1 MEQSVDVAVIGGGVG
16 GVAAALAA
24 CDAGCRVMLS
34 EPTGWI
40 GGQMTSQGVS
50 ALDEHRWIEQGGA
63 SRSYRVMRAALRQHY
78 RARYGVATM
87 PDGAPLNPGDAWVSA
102 LCFEPRVA
110 LEVLEHLLAPHVAD
124 GRLLIWRHCTPL
136 AVEQRDGRID
146 TVVLLHQPDAT
157 LRRVHAR
164 VVLDAS
170 ETGDV
175 LPLAGI
181 PYRLGAEARHETGEA
196 DAPEVARPGEVQSFT
211 FCFAVEYCP
220 GEDHTVPPP
229 PDYAALRDR
238 QPFTLTLQARDGT
251 PRPFRMFAT
260 GPTGLPPFWT
270 YRRLLSA
277 RLLAP
282 HGPPRDLALINWN
295 GNDYHDASFVDVPPA
310 QAAAALDAAR
320 RLSLAF
326 LYWLQTEVPRDDGGV
341 GYPELRLMPEVMGTA
356 DGLSQAPYV
365 RESRRIVAL
374 QRIVAEDVLAAGR
387 DGARSRHWDDTVGV
401 GWYPMDLHPA
411 PGNPRSLFE
420 PTLPF
425 QIPLGALIPLRPGNL
440 VAAAKNI
447 GTTHLSN
454 GSYRLHPV
462 EWGIGEAAGTLAAYC
477 CASGLLPH
485 DVWHQQ
491 RHRRALQ
498 YRLARRGV
506 PLGWALDLPED
517 ARWYPGVMLLV
528 AAGALPID
536 GPRAHQLLVQPS
548 EPCDAA
554 AAAALLRAAADLLCR
569 SPAAALAILP
579 AATAAVDAATWQAAL
594 AHLGID
600 ATPDDAWPS
609 WVWAAITLADA
620 CAVAATY
627 G

>member
-1 MEQSVDVAVIGGGVG
+1 MECTVDVAVIGGGMG

-24 CDAGCRVMLS
+24 CDAGCSVLLS
-34 EPTGWI
+34 EPTGWL

-63 SRSYRVMRAALRQHY
+63 SRSYRGLREAIRQHY

-87 PDGAPLNPGDAWVSA
+87 PDGTPLNPGDAWVSA

-110 LEVLEHLLAPHVAD
+110 LAVLEHLLAPHIAD
-124 GRLLIWRHCTPL
+124 GRLRVWRHCTPL
-136 AVEQRDGRID
+136 AVAQRDGHID
-146 TVVLLHQPDAT
+146 TIVLHHQPDAST
-157 LRRVHAR
+157 RRVHAR
-164 VVLDAS
+164 MVLDAS
-170 ETGDV
+170 ETGEL

-181 PYRLGAEARHETGEA
+181 PYHLGAEARGETGEA
-196 DAPEVARPGEVQSFT
+196 DAPEIAQPGEVQSFT
-211 FCFAVEYCP
+211 FCFAVEHCP
-220 GEDHTVPPP
+220 GEDHTIARP

-238 QPFTLTLQARDGT
+238 QPFTLTLQACDGT

-277 RLLAP
+277 TLLAP

-295 GNDYHDASFVDVPPA
+295 GNDYHDARFIDVPPA

-326 LYWLQTEVPRDDGGV
+326 LYWLQTEAPRDDGGT
-341 GYPELRLMPEVMGTA
+341 GYPELRLVPEVMGTA

-374 QRIVAEDVLAAGR
+374 QRIVAGDVLAAGR

-440 VAAAKNI
+440 LAAAKNI
-447 GTTHLSN
+447 GTTHITN
-454 GSYRLHPV
+454 GCYRLHPV
-462 EWGIGEAAGTLAAYC
+462 EWGIGEAVGELVAYC
-477 CASGLLPH
+477 IAKKRVPRQVRRDAKLLG
-485 DVWHQQ
+485 DYQ
-491 RHRRALQ
+491 A
-498 YRLARRGV
+498 
-506 PLGWALDLPED
+506 
-517 ARWYPGVMLLV
+517 
-528 AAGALPID
+528 
-536 GPRAHQLLVQPS
+536 QLLKAG
-548 EPCDAA
+548 CD
-554 AAAALLRAAADLLCR
+554 LEW
-569 SPAAALAILP
+569 PAEIAK
-579 AATAAVDAATWQAAL
+579 TVR
-594 AHLGID
+594 
-600 ATPDDAWPS
+600 
-609 WVWAAITLADA
+609 
-620 CAVAATY
+620 
-627 G
+627 